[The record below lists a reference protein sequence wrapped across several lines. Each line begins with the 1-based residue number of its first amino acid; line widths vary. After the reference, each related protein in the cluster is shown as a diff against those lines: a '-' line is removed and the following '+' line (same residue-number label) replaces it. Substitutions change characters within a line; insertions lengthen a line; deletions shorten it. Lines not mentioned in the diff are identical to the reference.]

1 MERVRPTISLVIA
14 LMVASCFQGAPTF
27 AQTPQDWALC
37 VGQDVTP
44 DLPIEGCTAI
54 IKTGREV
61 LRRLAS
67 AYNNRGVA
75 YRVKANYAEAIDDFN
90 EAIRLVPD
98 FANAFNNRGVAYRN
112 MGDLDRA
119 VADYDQAI
127 RIKPDYV
134 AAFYNRGLALAD
146 KRESSKAISDFT
158 TVLRVLRTSL
168 TSISA
173 FGGRPVSESD
183 QLGAITGPHAA
194 KARAIIDVLRQRYPD
209 QDRINAAKDGTA

>member
-1 MERVRPTISLVIA
+1 MERVKLAFSLAIA
-14 LMVASCFQGAPTF
+14 LIVASGLKGAPTF
-27 AQTPQDWALC
+27 AQSPRDWANCL
-37 VGQDVTP
+37 GGDLSTP
-44 DLPIEGCTAI
+44 DLPIEGCTAV
-54 IKTGREV
+54 IKTGDQV

-98 FANAFNNRGVAYRN
+98 FANAYNNRGVAYRN
-112 MGDLDRA
+112 MGNLDRA

-146 KRESSKAISDFT
+146 KREYEKAISDFT
-158 TVLRVLRTSL
+158 AVLRVDPKNPTVLYRRGTTYLNSGDIEPGNADL
-168 TSISA
+168 A
-173 FGGRPVSESD
+173 E
-183 QLGAITGPHAA
+183 A
-194 KARAIIDVLRQRYPD
+194 KAIKPD
-209 QDRINAAKDGTA
+209 IAEDIRRGGP

>member
-1 MERVRPTISLVIA
+1 MERVRPTFFVVIA
-14 LMVASCFQGAPTF
+14 LLVVSGFKGAPAF

-37 VGQDVTP
+37 LGGDLSTP

-54 IKTGREV
+54 IKTGRQV

-75 YRVKANYAEAIDDFN
+75 YRVKANYGAAIDDFN

-127 RIKPDYV
+127 RIEPDYV
-134 AAFYNRGLALAD
+134 AALYNRGLALAE
-146 KRESSKAISDFT
+146 KREYGKAISDFT
-158 TVLRVLRTSL
+158 AVLRVDPQNPTVLYRRGTTYLNSGNIEAGNADL
-168 TSISA
+168 AEAKSIKPNIAEDVSR
-173 FGGRPVSESD
+173 GG
-183 QLGAITGPHAA
+183 L
-194 KARAIIDVLRQRYPD
+194 
-209 QDRINAAKDGTA
+209 

>member
-1 MERVRPTISLVIA
+1 MERVKLAFSLAIA
-14 LMVASCFQGAPTF
+14 LIVASGLKGAPAF
-27 AQTPQDWALC
+27 AQSPRDWANCL
-37 VGQDVTP
+37 GGDLSTP
-44 DLPIEGCTAI
+44 DLPIEGCTAV
-54 IKTGREV
+54 IKTGDQV

-98 FANAFNNRGVAYRN
+98 FANAYNNRGVAYRN
-112 MGDLDRA
+112 MGNLDRA

-146 KRESSKAISDFT
+146 KREYEKAISDFT
-158 TVLRVLRTSL
+158 AVLRVD
-168 TSISA
+168 
-173 FGGRPVSESD
+173 P
-183 QLGAITGPHAA
+183 
-194 KARAIIDVLRQRYPD
+194 
-209 QDRINAAKDGTA
+209 

>member
-112 MGDLDRA
+112 MSDLDRA
-119 VADYDQAI
+119 VVDYDQAI
-127 RIKPDYV
+127 RIKPDYI

-146 KRESSKAISDFT
+146 KREYRRAISDFT
-158 TVLRVLRTSL
+158 AVLRVDPKNPTVLYRRGTAYLNSGDIEAGNADL
-168 TSISA
+168 A
-173 FGGRPVSESD
+173 E
-183 QLGAITGPHAA
+183 A
-194 KARAIIDVLRQRYPD
+194 KAIEPD
-209 QDRINAAKDGTA
+209 IAEDISRGGP

>member
-37 VGQDVTP
+37 IGQDVSTP

-54 IKTGREV
+54 IKTGRQV

-75 YRVKANYAEAIDDFN
+75 YRVKANYGEAIDDFN

-127 RIKPDYV
+127 RIKPDYI

-146 KRESSKAISDFT
+146 KREYRRAISDFT
-158 TVLRVLRTSL
+158 AVLRVDPKNPTVLYRRGTAYL
-168 TSISA
+168 N
-173 FGGRPVSESD
+173 GGDIEAGNAD
-183 QLGAITGPHAA
+183 LAEA
-194 KARAIIDVLRQRYPD
+194 KAIKPD
-209 QDRINAAKDGTA
+209 IAEDISRGGP